1 MSLSLSLSPS
11 PTQIQTYRTPVV
23 PHSPTTITITTAST
37 APWPQTDH
45 QIALDSLTAT
55 LAAFKLRV
63 LASPTSKPAPSE
75 PDANSQQSRTSSLCS
90 SEEKIRMQ
98 SLSLLIPLPLA
109 IRKIK
114 LAAPPSP
121 PKRPTV
127 VQSLGRRHCSYEA
140 LVKGSDSGSRNEER
154 GEGVDFRCRAEPFL
168 AYDSLYDP
176 ALVFDEVDWT
186 PRTTRS
192 ETSGWMS
199 PSFVGESEGNV
210 WDRNWGED
218 DSDEEE
224 ENLRPMPLR
233 LGMGLKSRLRMLER
247 DSESEYSNS
256 RPGTP
261 ANVERKMSV
270 ESSLNPW
277 ARDGRKSIARDLANV
292 VMDFENTS
300 ACVEIFASLDVE
312 ALVADPEWEFE
323 DHDALRGA
331 TAMDLRRHA
340 PRRSCWCHW
349 CELDRSSVPGARGIH
364 DATKWCGCNTC
375 LDFLSVEME
384 AVEKVGSA
392 EWYGSLL
399 QQIQEQERWAVK
411 EEKDFG
417 IATETET
424 DAGVEQRKGESW
436 GTMISRALRSE

>member
-1 MSLSLSLSPS
+1 MSPSLSPSPSRS
-11 PTQIQTYRTPVV
+11 PTQIQTPRTPVV
-23 PHSPTTITITTAST
+23 SHSPTTITITTAAA

-45 QIALDSLTAT
+45 QIALDYLTAT

-63 LASPTSKPAPSE
+63 LASPKTKPAPSE
-75 PDANSQQSRTSSLCS
+75 SDANSQQFRTSSLCS
-90 SEEKIRMQ
+90 SEEQSRPQ

-109 IRKIK
+109 IRKMK
-114 LAAPPSP
+114 QAAPPP
-121 PKRPTV
+121 PPTV
-127 VQSLGRRHCSYEA
+127 VQSL
-140 LVKGSDSGSRNEER
+140 
-154 GEGVDFRCRAEPFL
+154 EPFL
-168 AYDSLYDP
+168 AYNSLYDP
-176 ALVFDEVDWT
+176 VLVFGEVDWT
-186 PRTTRS
+186 LGTTKS

-199 PSFVGESEGNV
+199 PSFVRESEGNV

-233 LGMGLKSRLRMLER
+233 LGMGLGSRLRMLE

-261 ANVERKMSV
+261 ANVERKVSV
-270 ESSLNPW
+270 VSSLNPW
-277 ARDGRKSIARDLANV
+277 ARDGRNSFARDLANV
-292 VMDFENTS
+292 VRDFENTS

-349 CELDRSSVPGARGIH
+349 CKLDRSSVPGARGIH
-364 DATKWCGCNTC
+364 DATKWCGCDTC
-375 LDFLSVEME
+375 LGFLSVEME

-392 EWYGSLL
+392 EWYSSLL

-411 EEKDFG
+411 EEEKDFG
-417 IATETET
+417 METETAAAT
-424 DAGVEQRKGESW
+424 DAGVEQRKGDSW